1 MKIKLLCTALLAMSF
16 ATTNAQTGKAS
27 WGRTN
32 YEDAPWVKNVSR
44 PNEITDGLQ
53 NRHLSVWS
61 SHGRYYDAKKGGW
74 RWQRPILF
82 GTTEDLYTQTI
93 VLPYLIPML
102 ENAGAIVYSPRERNW
117 QRNEIIVD
125 NDNRVNYKEES
136 LKKKWS
142 NTNEKGFALHYGS
155 YNVLFRGK

>member
-61 SHGRYYDAKKGGW
+61 SHGRYYDAKKVDGDGKG
-74 RWQRPILF
+74 LSC
-82 GTTEDLYTQTI
+82 L
-93 VLPYLIPML
+93 VLPRIFTHK
-102 ENAGAIVYSPRERNW
+102 R
-117 QRNEIIVD
+117 
-125 NDNRVNYKEES
+125 
-136 LKKKWS
+136 
-142 NTNEKGFALHYGS
+142 
-155 YNVLFRGK
+155 